1 MSAALKHSAKTAC
14 AAYLGATILVC
25 AAPALAEPLA
35 DDGGIYVVAYERV
48 LTEIDASQELRRAE
62 AELTATLQKQID
74 DAKAQ
79 LAAEEAAL
87 ARTRSSLT
95 SDEFEQQATDFD
107 RRVRLLRRI
116 ATERAKLLQRSFEE
130 AREEIVRKVRVEIG
144 GLRNESG
151 ARVILPA
158 DNVLDWDPEVDLTDR
173 LITLINASITD
184 VDIPEMD
191 FSTPILEPPAETDP
205 DDQQQ

>member
-1 MSAALKHSAKTAC
+1 MSAALKQTAKTAC
-14 AAYLGATILVC
+14 VAYVGAILFC
-25 AAPALAEPLA
+25 AAPALAETPA

-95 SDEFEQQATDFD
+95 PDEFEQQATDFD

-158 DNVLDWDPEVDLTDR
+158 DNVLAWDPEVDLTDR

-205 DDQQQ
+205 NDQQQ

>member
-1 MSAALKHSAKTAC
+1 MSAALKQTAKTAC
-14 AAYLGATILVC
+14 AAYVGAIFICT
-25 AAPALAEPLA
+25 APALAEAPTDA
-35 DDGGIYVVAYERV
+35 VGIYVVAYERV

-95 SDEFEQQATDFD
+95 PDEFEQQATDFD

-158 DNVLDWDPEVDLTDR
+158 DNVLAWDPEVDLTDR

-205 DDQQQ
+205 NDQQQ